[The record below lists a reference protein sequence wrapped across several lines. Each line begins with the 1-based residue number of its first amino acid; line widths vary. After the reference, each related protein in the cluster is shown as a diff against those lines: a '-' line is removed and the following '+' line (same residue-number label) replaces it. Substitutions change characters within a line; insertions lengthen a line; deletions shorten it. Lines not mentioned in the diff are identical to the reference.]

1 MQFLSALKLISSSS
15 PIRCYSTQHDSRLLA
30 TTRSNMQ
37 RSVASSIIKLLSKSS
52 AKGGGV
58 RPHQAAVSGAKL
70 GVDKSAASPVSALQ
84 LLAILAVI
92 AWTLFLYMQFSVL
105 SAAVEVVVEVSREG
119 READSSADPCRGR
132 YIYVH
137 DLPPRFNADIIRGCR
152 KSEGHW
158 GDICA
163 SLINAGL
170 GLPLADPTD
179 GVITGEAGWYGTHQF
194 GLDLIF
200 HNRMKQYEC
209 LINDS
214 AAAAAVFVPF
224 YAGFD
229 FARYHWGYDNA
240 TRDAASVDL
249 ADWLMARPEWR
260 RMWGRDHF
268 LVAGRTGWDFR
279 RSVNYGADWGND
291 LLAMPAGRNMS
302 VLVLES
308 TFRHS
313 TDYPV
318 PYPTY
323 FHPRSDADVLRWQ
336 DTVRSHNRT
345 WLMAFVGAPRPD
357 VRMDIRVRDH
367 VIAQCKAA
375 ASSGGAACGLLACA
389 RSPGS
394 VQCHAPGDI
403 MRLFRKASFCL
414 QPPGDSYTRRSAFD
428 SVLAGCIPVFFHGAT
443 AYKQYRWHLPEDHL
457 GYSVYI
463 PGDDVRRRNVSIE
476 AVLRAIPP
484 DTVERMREEVIKLI
498 PRVLYADPRSSRLE
512 TIKDA
517 VDVAVEKVLDT
528 VARIKKGEHVDSG
541 RPIPEDP
548 PNMYVTTESRFLTK
562 SAVERIVMRLKQ
574 WIFGHC

>member
-1 MQFLSALKLISSSS
+1 
-15 PIRCYSTQHDSRLLA
+15 
-30 TTRSNMQ
+30 MQ
-37 RSVASSIIKLLSKSS
+37 RSVANSIIKLLSKSAG
-52 AKGGGV
+52 AKGAGV
-58 RPHQAAVSGAKL
+58 RPYRAVGGAKL
-70 GVDKSAASPVSALQ
+70 GVDKSAASPLSALQ

-105 SAAVEVVVEVSREG
+105 SAAVEVVEVSREG
-119 READSSADPCRGR
+119 EADDDSADPCRGR

-137 DLPPRFNADIIRGCR
+137 DLPPRFNADIIRDCR
-152 KSEGHW
+152 KAEGHW

-163 SLINAGL
+163 SMINAGL
-170 GLPLADPTD
+170 GRPLAD
-179 GVITGEAGWYGTHQF
+179 GVITGDAGWYGTHQF
-194 GLDLIF
+194 ALDLIF

-209 LINDS
+209 LTNHS
-214 AAAAAVFVPF
+214 AAASSVFVPF

-249 ADWLMARPEWR
+249 AEWLMARPEWR

-279 RSVNYGADWGND
+279 RSVNYGSDWGND
-291 LLAMPAGRNMS
+291 LLGMPAGRNMS

-308 TFRHS
+308 TFQHS
-313 TDYPV
+313 SDYPV

-323 FHPRSDADVLRWQ
+323 FHPRSDADVVRWQ
-336 DTVRSHNRT
+336 DRVRAHNRT

-367 VIAQCKAA
+367 IIAQCKA
-375 ASSGGAACGLLACA
+375 SGAAACGLLACA

-394 VQCHAPGDI
+394 LQCHAPGDI
-403 MRLFRKASFCL
+403 MRLFQKASFCL
-414 QPPGDSYTRRSAFD
+414 QPPGDSYTRRSVFD
-428 SVLAGCIPVFFHGAT
+428 SMLAGCIPVFFHTAT
-443 AYKQYRWHLPEDHL
+443 AYKQYRWYLPKDHL
-457 GYSVYI
+457 NYSVYI
-463 PGDDVRRRNVSIE
+463 PGDDVRRCNVSIE
-476 AVLRAIPP
+476 AVLRSIPP

-498 PRVLYADPRSSRLE
+498 PRLLYADPRARLE

-517 VDVAVEKVLDT
+517 VDVAVEAVLHT

-548 PNMYVTTESRFLTK
+548 PNMYATTESRFRTK
-562 SAVERIVMRLKQ
+562 SAVSRVVMRLKQ
-574 WIFGHC
+574 WILGHC

>member
-1 MQFLSALKLISSSS
+1 
-15 PIRCYSTQHDSRLLA
+15 
-30 TTRSNMQ
+30 MQ
-37 RSVASSIIKLLSKSS
+37 RSVANSIIKLLSKSA

-58 RPHQAAVSGAKL
+58 RPHRGVGGAK
-70 GVDKSAASPVSALQ
+70 GVDKSAARPLSALQ

-105 SAAVEVVVEVSREG
+105 SAAVEVVEVSRE
-119 READSSADPCRGR
+119 ADSADPCRGR

-170 GLPLADPTD
+170 GRPLAEAD
-179 GVITGEAGWYGTHQF
+179 GAAGWYGTHQF
-194 GLDLIF
+194 SLDLIF
-200 HNRMKQYEC
+200 HNRMKQYAC
-209 LINDS
+209 LTNDS

-249 ADWLMARPEWR
+249 AEWLMARPEWR
-260 RMWGRDHF
+260 RMSGRDHF

-336 DTVRSHNRT
+336 DTVRSRNRT

-375 ASSGGAACGLLACA
+375 ISCGLLACA

-394 VQCHAPGDI
+394 LQCHAPGDI

-428 SVLAGCIPVFFHGAT
+428 SMLAGCIPVFFHGAT

-463 PGDDVRRRNVSIE
+463 PGDDVRRRNVSVE

-498 PRVLYADPRSSRLE
+498 PRVLYADPRSSSRLE

-528 VARIKKGEHVDSG
+528 VARIKNGEHVDSG
-541 RPIPEDP
+541 RPITEDP

-562 SAVERIVMRLKQ
+562 SAVSRIVMRLKQ
-574 WIFGHC
+574 WILGHC

>member
-1 MQFLSALKLISSSS
+1 MLQ
-15 PIRCYSTQHDSRLLA
+15 T
-30 TTRSNMQ
+30 
-37 RSVASSIIKLLSKSS
+37 
-52 AKGGGV
+52 KGGGF
-58 RPHQAAVSGAKL
+58 RPHRAVAGGAK
-70 GVDKSAASPVSALQ
+70 GAASLLSALQ
-84 LLAILAVI
+84 LLGILAVI

-105 SAAVEVVVEVSREG
+105 SAAVEVVEAVSREG
-119 READSSADPCRGR
+119 RQADSADPCRGR

-170 GLPLADPTD
+170 GRPLAADPAD
-179 GVITGEAGWYGTHQF
+179 GIITGEAGWYGTHQF
-194 GLDLIF
+194 ALDLIF
-200 HNRMKQYEC
+200 HNRMKQYAC
-209 LINDS
+209 LTNDS
-214 AAAAAVFVPF
+214 AAASEPGLSNTAAAVFVPF

-249 ADWLMARPEWR
+249 AEWLMARPEWA

-308 TFRHS
+308 TFRRS

-357 VRMDIRVRDH
+357 VRMDIRIRDH

-375 ASSGGAACGLLACA
+375 SSCGLLACA

-443 AYKQYRWHLPEDHL
+443 AYKQYRWHLPEEDHL
-457 GYSVYI
+457 SYSVYI

-498 PRVLYADPRSSRLE
+498 PRVLYADPRSSSRLE

-548 PNMYVTTESRFLTK
+548 PDMYVTTESRFLTK

-574 WIFGHC
+574 WILGHC